1 MGVKPKLYR
10 ISFVMFCHALSMV
23 NGLDGRPLTVLKRER
38 ETYGHV
44 MIISV
49 SNARPSCHLQNDNFS
64 RLAEWKGWLA
74 GAWSDASV
82 HKTRTGILF
91 LPKDAQIDGEIVLL
105 MLLSMDTAEK
115 QKRAHQL
122 IITRQQPCLK
132 GSLICGRCQSTSIR
146 NQ

>member
-1 MGVKPKLYR
+1 
-10 ISFVMFCHALSMV
+10 
-23 NGLDGRPLTVLKRER
+23 
-38 ETYGHV
+38 

-49 SNARPSCHLQNDNFS
+49 SNARPSCHLQNDNSS

-82 HKTRTGILF
+82 HKIHKTTGQGFYVSQKMHKLMAKNDH
-91 LPKDAQIDGEIVLL
+91 LHVELLAMLL
-105 MLLSMDTAEK
+105 MLLSMDAAEK

-122 IITRQQPCLK
+122 IITRQQPCLN
-132 GSLICGRCQSTSIR
+132 GSLICGRWRIVNVNVKHMTNVT